1 MNTKYLKIVLLFSI
15 LALSIHCQSVA
26 PTVTNY
32 WSNIQGTSSP
42 YSSTYNRATNTYIIS
57 HAGPTGNEIVMA
69 NVINKNL
76 VFKFKGYYPVVH
88 KLEASRDDARVALI
102 NEHGEI
108 TVIWSQNNWDSFKT
122 IWTNVGTVPNG
133 NSIKLRWYDG
143 TDYLFV
149 GKTDGTACAF
159 LIEQK
164 GKRRD
169 PVCKQILGGGV
180 FGEIIRKP
188 KSDLTYFLEGVDTKK
203 VWLANFFDTDKF
215 KVTFDLKANTR
226 FLVPDRTNTDMFYA
240 FHNND
245 DLYSY
250 QMFDRVCEHQ
260 MTKDLMIPEALVDI
274 QPFRNTEV
282 LLVYSL
288 NTLVIVAT
296 EGLEEVGRHK
306 FKAPGFADPLTWS
319 YGESDGYASIFQRVV
334 EPQGRWWNWQIAFID
349 HDRTKAVKPA
359 TETHSATTRFSHK
372 SATKKAVKNN
382 KKSAAKKIKP
392 LMHLLNKKSA
402 NIAK

>member
-1 MNTKYLKIVLLFSI
+1 MNTKYLKIVLLLSI

-32 WSNIQGTSSP
+32 WSNIQGGVNP

-57 HAGPTGNEIVMA
+57 HNGPTGTEITMV
-69 NVINKNL
+69 NVINKAL

-88 KLEASRDDARVALI
+88 KLEANRDDARVALI

-108 TVIWSQNNWDSFKT
+108 SVIWSQNNWDSFKT
-122 IWTNVGTVPNG
+122 LWSNYETVPNG
-133 NSIKLRWYDG
+133 VNVKLRWYDG

-164 GKRRD
+164 GKR
-169 PVCKQILGGGV
+169 KQPICNKILGGGV
-180 FGEIIRKP
+180 FGEIVRKP
-188 KSDLTYFLEGVDTKK
+188 NSDLTYFLEGLDTRK
-203 VWLANFFDTDKF
+203 VWLANFFDLDKF
-215 KVTFDLKANTR
+215 KVTFDLKSNTR
-226 FLVPDRTNTDMFYA
+226 FLVPDRKNTDLFYA
-240 FHNND
+240 LHNND

-260 MTKDLMIPEALVDI
+260 MTRDLMIPESIVDAEL
-274 QPFRNTEV
+274 FRNSEV

-288 NTLVIVAT
+288 NTLVIVLT

-306 FKAPGFADPLTWS
+306 FKAPGFSDPQTWS
-319 YGESDGYASIFQRVV
+319 FGESDGLASIFQRAI
-334 EPQGRWWNWQIAFID
+334 EPQGRWWNWQIAVID
-349 HDRTKAVKPA
+349 HPNTTAIKQA
-359 TETHSATTRFSHK
+359 TETHKATTHFSHK
-372 SATKKAVKNN
+372 SAKNVRAKSV
-382 KKSAAKKIKP
+382 KKSATKKTKQ
-392 LMHLLNKKSA
+392 LMHLVNKKSA